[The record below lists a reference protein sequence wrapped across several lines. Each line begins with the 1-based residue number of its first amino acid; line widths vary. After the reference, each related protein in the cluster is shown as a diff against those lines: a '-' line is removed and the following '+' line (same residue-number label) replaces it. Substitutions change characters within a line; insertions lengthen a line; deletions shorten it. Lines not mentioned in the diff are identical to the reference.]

1 MIHQP
6 SSLSGPEEGL
16 LATTQPDPKL
26 TDGSVRSGQFL
37 TDTPLRSPVR
47 PVLEAELLMQQ
58 SAQLTIRSRT
68 ARIRVR

>member
-47 PVLEAELLMQQ
+47 PVLEAELLR
-58 SAQLTIRSRT
+58 LTRLSCYLEDSHVNLT
-68 ARIRVR
+68 NG